1 MIMLLMMVMMMTM
14 TAVSQDVVEREVQVF
29 TNFTGQVPHLTLHLF
44 IILSFPIFL
53 I

>member
-1 MIMLLMMVMMMTM
+1 MMMVMILMTM

>member
-1 MIMLLMMVMMMTM
+1 MMMVMILMTM

-29 TNFTGQVPHLTLHLF
+29 TNFTGQVPHLTLHLL